1 MKHDFRY
8 FFREGIRN
16 MFSHGFMSFAAIG
29 VTVACLVI
37 MGTFSLVAYNANEN
51 LKDLQKENAVLAFVD
66 ENLSDN
72 EAKALQST
80 LEKIPGAA
88 DCTFVSRTATWSS
101 TMRTTCTA
109 TWIPPFF
116 AIGTLSI

>member
-66 ENLSDN
+66 ENLSDS
-72 EAKALQST
+72 EAKALQSK

-88 DCTFVSRTATWSS
+88 DCF
-101 TMRTTCTA
+101 
-109 TWIPPFF
+109 WIWLQNH
-116 AIGTLSI
+116 AIQYLLRLPAGGTGQLRGAVR